1 MSLQRFV
8 SWGSLKGWTSLQN
21 GNPFLKDI
29 NICPPP
35 PRIMLDRI
43 SSYSQPSC
51 RGRQE
56 VFRRRQVP
64 AQLHAL
70 GKENARWSSP
80 SLLLHYQ
87 PQLTV
92 SMVPTSCLVPRCA
105 GWRLWERTGF
115 SSATPEISIT
125 ETGCM
130 HEFFCILPARFQ
142 TCWACIQTRAFASH
156 SAHLPRGTGCSSR
169 GQGFKAES
177 SHRAGS
183 LK

>member
-29 NICPPP
+29 NIPPP
-35 PRIMLDRI
+35 FALSWIEYHHTVSRAAEGGRRCSLGARYQL
-43 SSYSQPSC
+43 SSM
-51 RGRQE
+51 
-56 VFRRRQVP
+56 
-64 AQLHAL
+64 AL
-70 GKENARWSSP
+70 GKENGCWSLP

-105 GWRLWERTGF
+105 GWRLLERTGY
-115 SSATPEISIT
+115 SSATPETSIT
-125 ETGCM
+125 KTGCM

-156 SAHLPRGTGCSSR
+156 SAHLPRGTGCSS
-169 GQGFKAES
+169 
-177 SHRAGS
+177 
-183 LK
+183 